1 MPFNAAAP
9 DDGSTRWFNT
19 TVRHEF
25 RQFITFKLTARGGR
39 SIVSAMFTSLTGAI
53 LCLAV
58 CSPAAAGPMTAGER
72 QRLIAHLE
80 MTESWLEDEVKNLS
94 DAQVKFKMTPASW
107 SVEEVVMHLA
117 IAEPQYWDQFNQSL
131 AKPVQPDFK
140 PQATDLAMLWYGI
153 DRTQRT
159 TTGEARVPRDQFPDM
174 KSSLAS
180 FKKLRAEMVKMAKD
194 TQADLR
200 GRQFLTASQDLY
212 QWFLMISTHSQR
224 HIMQIR
230 EVKAHRDFPK
240 R

>member
-1 MPFNAAAP
+1 MTHVVAIAIALLA
-9 DDGSTRWFNT
+9 ST
-19 TVRHEF
+19 
-25 RQFITFKLTARGGR
+25 
-39 SIVSAMFTSLTGAI
+39 
-53 LCLAV
+53 
-58 CSPAAAGPMTAGER
+58 AAAGPMTAGER
-72 QRLIAHLE
+72 QRLVAHLE

-94 DAQVKFKMTPASW
+94 DAQLKFKITPTSW

-131 AKPVQPDFK
+131 AKPPQPDFK
-140 PQATDLAMLWYGI
+140 PQATDAGMLWYGI

-174 KSSLAS
+174 KASLAS
-180 FKKLRAEMVKMAKD
+180 FKKLRGEMMKVAKD

-230 EVKAHRDFPK
+230 EVKAHNGFPK
-240 R
+240 K